1 MLYKVKFEHH
11 YSNKEDEYHYY
22 EYLMQVASFASISKR
37 LTRLHSEG
45 YIHIMSAE
53 EVRLYDGDFIDITK
67 GYGAVS
73 L

>member
-1 MLYKVKFEHH
+1 
-11 YSNKEDEYHYY
+11 
-22 EYLMQVASFASISKR
+22 MQVASFASISKR
-37 LTRLHSEG
+37 LTKLHSEG

-67 GYGAVS
+67 SYGAVS

>member
-11 YSNKEDEYHYY
+11 YSNEENEYTYY
-22 EYLMQVASFASISKR
+22 EYLMQVASFATISKR
-37 LTRLHSEG
+37 LTKLHREG

-53 EVRLYDGDFIDITK
+53 EVKLYDGDFIDITK
-67 GYGAVS
+67 SYGAVS

>member
-11 YSNKEDEYHYY
+11 YSNEEDEYTCH
-22 EYLMQVASFASISKR
+22 EYLMQVASFATISKR
-37 LTRLHSEG
+37 LTKLHHEG
-45 YIHIMSAE
+45 YIHIISAE

-67 GYGAVS
+67 GYGPVA